1 MEQVS
6 WWRLMAEEVRT
17 DADEMSCTSAREMMG
32 SVAATYDQLA
42 DNLERRLGSGSYGV
56 TSVLG

>member
-17 DADEMSCTSAREMMG
+17 DADEMSCTDAKEMMS

-42 DNLERRLGSGSYGV
+42 DNLERRLGSGSDGV
-56 TSVLG
+56 TSLLG